1 MGIVR
6 LFQEVNALNRKMFL
20 KSNQL
25 KKQKPFLQLQLS
37 IPTYNTA
44 KFLVPILRLSAK
56 IKYIMKNLLQFTKK
70 ICKQDLIHL
79 DFWTVQLWIQFSST
93 FFLMKLLM
101 FASIICMENAA
112 TLELKQLLCLA
123 LKVFLIIY
131 NGFFQNEIDSVVTVS
146 PLGRILYKH
155 FQLLSSNQV
164 IPQDFL
170 KFVLYE
176 HVFFLWKQ
184 EKKTKYLF
192 LLASF
197 LLKCKQGKFSV
208 VFCFNSFQWYIY

>member
-25 KKQKPFLQLQLS
+25 KKQKPFLQFQLS

-101 FASIICMENAA
+101 FASIICMENTA

-146 PLGRILYKH
+146 PLGFSLAYE
-155 FQLLSSNQV
+155 FLSYHEKYWFNDSVGGFFTN
-164 IPQDFL
+164 IFSCFL
-170 KFVLYE
+170 QIK
-176 HVFFLWKQ
+176 
-184 EKKTKYLF
+184 
-192 LLASF
+192 
-197 LLKCKQGKFSV
+197 
-208 VFCFNSFQWYIY
+208 